1 MSNNNLLLAV
11 VGTVMAAAGVMAYD
25 SLNNRIDKMD
35 NTLDGITRAV
45 GSISDNVDLTVPD
58 NIVQAAIGVA
68 TEKAVNSAVKSASE
82 SIKANVTKEIS
93 KRVTATCEDAYKNV
107 EETVKNKLLEQI
119 NNGTSI
125 TKIETAVTDTVAK
138 EVLKRFIS
146 NNSNQN
152 RGYNQTTSNKAEVA
166 KTMIENGY
174 DYWEIGQVLKG
185 VD

>member
-35 NTLDGITRAV
+35 DTLDGITRAV

-58 NIVQAAIGVA
+58 NIVQAAVGIA
-68 TEKAVNSAVKSASE
+68 TEKAVNTAVKSASE

-107 EETVKNKLLEQI
+107 EETVKNKLLEQA
-119 NNGTSI
+119 NETSI
-125 TKIETAVTDTVAK
+125 AKIETAVTDTVAK

-152 RGYNQTTSNKAEVA
+152 RGYNHTTSNKADVA

>member
-11 VGTVMAAAGVMAYD
+11 VGAVMAAAGVMAYD

-35 NTLDGITRAV
+35 DTLDGITRAV

-58 NIVQAAIGVA
+58 NIVQAAVGIA
-68 TEKAVNSAVKSASE
+68 TEKAVNTAVKSASE

-107 EETVKNKLLEQI
+107 EETVKNKLLEQA
-119 NNGTSI
+119 NETSI
-125 TKIETAVTDTVAK
+125 AKIETAVTDTVAK
-138 EVLKRFIS
+138 EVLKRFIN

-152 RGYNQTTSNKAEVA
+152 RGYNHTTSNKADVA

>member
-35 NTLDGITRAV
+35 DTLNGITRAV

-58 NIVQAAIGVA
+58 NIVQAAVGIA
-68 TEKAVNSAVKSASE
+68 TERAVNTAVKSASE
-82 SIKANVTKEIS
+82 SIKANVTKEINQ
-93 KRVTATCEDAYKNV
+93 RVKATCEDAYKNV
-107 EETVKNKLLEQI
+107 EETVKNKLLEQA
-119 NNGTSI
+119 NGTSI
-125 TKIETAVTDTVAK
+125 AKIETAVTDTVAK

-152 RGYNQTTSNKAEVA
+152 RAYNYTTSNKAEVA

-174 DYWEIGQVLKG
+174 DCWEIGQVLKG

>member
-35 NTLDGITRAV
+35 DTLNGITRAV

-58 NIVQAAIGVA
+58 NIVQAAVGIA

-82 SIKANVTKEIS
+82 SIKANVTKEINQ
-93 KRVTATCEDAYKNV
+93 RVKATCEDAYKNV
-107 EETVKNKLLEQI
+107 EETVKNKLLEQA
-119 NNGTSI
+119 NETSI
-125 TKIETAVTDTVAK
+125 AKIETAVTDTVAK

-152 RGYNQTTSNKAEVA
+152 RGYNHTTSNKADVA

>member
-58 NIVQAAIGVA
+58 NIVQAAVGIA
-68 TEKAVNSAVKSASE
+68 TEKAVNTAVKSASE

-107 EETVKNKLLEQI
+107 EETVKNKLLEQA
-119 NNGTSI
+119 NETSI
-125 TKIETAVTDTVAK
+125 AKIETAVTDTVAK
-138 EVLKRFIS
+138 EVLKRFIN

-152 RGYNQTTSNKAEVA
+152 RGYNHTTSNKADVA

>member
-11 VGTVMAAAGVMAYD
+11 VGTMMAAAGVMAYD

-58 NIVQAAIGVA
+58 NIVQAAVGIA

-107 EETVKNKLLEQI
+107 EETVKNKLLEQA
-119 NNGTSI
+119 NETSI
-125 TKIETAVTDTVAK
+125 AKIETAVTDTVAK
-138 EVLKRFIS
+138 EVLKRFIN

-152 RGYNQTTSNKAEVA
+152 RGYNHTTSNKADVA

>member
-35 NTLDGITRAV
+35 DTLDGITRAV

-58 NIVQAAIGVA
+58 NIVQAAVGIA
-68 TEKAVNSAVKSASE
+68 TEKAVNTAVKSASE

-107 EETVKNKLLEQI
+107 EETVKNKLLEQA
-119 NNGTSI
+119 NETSI
-125 TKIETAVTDTVAK
+125 AKIETAVTDTVAK
-138 EVLKRFIS
+138 EVLKRFIN

-152 RGYNQTTSNKAEVA
+152 RGYNHTTSNKADVA